1 MPKSALTHNQCRRS
15 VCTFCSC
22 KTGKKA
28 PVISDDPNSVL
39 LQRVRLICP
48 DFDPSDQ
55 TVAIGLCFFCY
66 KLLSKIAAEKLDK
79 SKLPSPVDLSVED
92 CENLADLTDHQC
104 QICTI
109 AKSNNV
115 GKVGNTVR
123 TDIHPPKKPSKTVEN
138 RCSSCF
144 QVVGQGIP
152 HPSNCGA
159 TALKKNLEKVMPEKV
174 KEIITCDT
182 IRDRAAS
189 LPSSSKI
196 QLRTGGGGKKMSIPH
211 PRTTRSRAKSAETPI
226 SAEDWRQVM
235 TAANLTNNE
244 GNSVASGI
252 RSLKGR
258 KTFVPDLS
266 QKISD
271 LDKELQP
278 FFKCTSIEIDSSL
291 KDEQLEGKVSRPLF
305 YCDDIPSLI
314 QFLLK
319 KRGHSSRT
327 KYFAKIG
334 IDKGGTWLKV
344 CLNLEK
350 AFDEFSSPRKK
361 SRKTRSE
368 KAADESSSPRR
379 KSRKSRSK
387 YKDGPNARKFKDSG
401 VKKLIPLAFIE
412 DAKESYDNL
421 EKIIELCGLNS
432 INWTPAFDMK
442 LGLTLL
448 GLGTAA
454 SKHPCL
460 FCTMAKDEFSN
471 PDTICTGGELRDFAS
486 IEENANAYQAA
497 AKAHKGKAKLSSKNF
512 ANAEHKSL
520 FDPDEL
526 DENTIVVH
534 VVPPFELH
542 ILLGLANDLFDHLH
556 TAMDGLGVLDIL
568 LSFLAPLGL
577 KRSEHFGGQFNGNQS
592 IKLLQSLHLL
602 RKALKG
608 HSSEL
613 SLIEPILEAMECLD
627 SVRVSCF
634 GQSLDPDFKL
644 KIRKLA
650 DLWLKLGISVTPKCH
665 VLFVHVAQFL
675 DFQNNGCTEL
685 RGLGY
690 WSEQASESVH
700 SDFEKLWVGS
710 SYKRKKHHE
719 DYEKFAL
726 KCIVTY
732 ASRHV

>member
-1 MPKSALTHNQCRRS
+1 MPKSALTHNQCRAK
-15 VCTFCSC
+15 VCHFCSL
-22 KTGKKA
+22 KKGKRQML
-28 PVISDDPNSVL
+28 VISNDPKSVI
-39 LQRVRLICP
+39 LQRIRLVWP
-48 DFDPSDQ
+48 DYDPSDQ
-55 TVAIGLCFFCY
+55 TKANGLCKTCY
-66 KLLSKIAAEKLDK
+66 NLLHKFAAGKIEK
-79 SKLPSPVDLSVED
+79 SKLPAYKDFSIEVSN
-92 CENLADLTDHQC
+92 NLADLTDCPC
-104 QICTI
+104 QLCEI
-109 AKSNNV
+109 AKSNEV
-115 GKVGNTVR
+115 GKDGNTVR
-123 TDIHPPKKPSKTVEN
+123 KDLHPPKKPSKVSQKH
-138 RCSSCF
+138 CLDCF
-144 QVVGQGIP
+144 QVTGRGIP
-152 HPSNCGA
+152 HVCGSRA
-159 TALKKNLEKVMPEKV
+159 FKKNLDEIIPDKV
-174 KEIITCDT
+174 KEIITSDT
-182 IRDRAAS
+182 IRERAAS
-189 LPSSSKI
+189 LPSSSTI
-196 QLRTGGGGKKMSIPH
+196 QLRTGGGGKKMTIPH
-211 PRTTRSRAKSAETPI
+211 PRTTRSSSRAKSAETPI

-235 TAANLTNNE
+235 TAANLSNNQAK
-244 GNSVASGI
+244 SVSSGI

-258 KTFVPDLS
+258 KTFVPNLS
-266 QKISD
+266 TEMSQ

-278 FFKCTSIEIDSSL
+278 FFKCQSIEIDSTL
-291 KDEQLEGKVSRPLF
+291 KEEQLEGKVSRPLF

-361 SRKTRSE
+361 SRKSRLE
-368 KAADESSSPRR
+368 KAIDESSSPR
-379 KSRKSRSK
+379 KKSRSK
-387 YKDGPNARKFKDSG
+387 YRDGPNARKFKDSG

-442 LGLTLL
+442 LGLVLL

-454 SKHPCL
+454 SKHPCM
-460 FCTMAKDEFSN
+460 FCTMPKDEFAN
-471 PDTICTGGELRDFAS
+471 PDTICTGGELRDFDS

-497 AKAHKGKAKLSSKNF
+497 AKAHKGKAKLSSKDF

-526 DENTIVVH
+526 DGTTIVVH

-542 ILLGLANDLFDHLH
+542 ILLGLANDLFDHLF
-556 TAMDGLGVLDIL
+556 TAMEGLDVLDIL
-568 LSFLAPLGL
+568 LGFLAPLGL

-608 HSSEL
+608 HSREL
-613 SLIEPILEAMECLD
+613 SLVEPILEAMECLD
-627 SVRVSCF
+627 SVRIACF
-634 GQSLDPDFKL
+634 GQDLDPDFKL
-644 KIRKLA
+644 KIKHLA

-675 DFQNNGCTEL
+675 DFQNNGCTES

-710 SYKRKKHHE
+710 AYKREKHHE
-719 DYEKFAL
+719 DYERLAL

-732 ASRHV
+732 ASRHI